1 MTTNERM
8 NALKAAGFDTDKY
21 YMIQIPKSALT
32 EDNPI
37 VINVMDEIEKEI
49 KDTGYTSCTRMYRR
63 WICAQMLRI
72 LKEINYGSW
81 DTFNHYVAEKYDAK
95 YMLRMVEHEIHVLA
109 KLQKEDKEAFDE
121 RGFFFYNWK
130 VHQIYENYLTDVVNE
145 WNSAKVHKCKG
156 VPYKKLGKKNIF
168 VNGAHD
174 MMEDLRILITDMC
187 TEDYSELEKLCHTF
201 NSTIL
206 PYSVEAKNKKEWIEC
221 FKGVGSYY
229 TLKNLVLFHNMP
241 LETYGCEEG
250 GETLHGE
257 EAFKYMQSKLGDY
270 EGYQWFAM
278 LKKALE
284 NINYVISIDNIKKV
298 M

>member
-1 MTTNERM
+1 MTSNERM

-32 EDNPI
+32 EDKPI

-72 LKEINYGSW
+72 LKEINYNSR
-81 DTFNHYVAEKYDAK
+81 DTFNHYVAEKYDTK
-95 YMLRMVEHEIHVLA
+95 YMLRMVEHEVHVLA
-109 KLQKEDKEAFDE
+109 KLQKEDEEAFDE
-121 RGFFFYNWK
+121 RGFFFCSWE
-130 VHQIYENYLTDVVNE
+130 VRQIYENYLTDIVNE

-168 VNGAHD
+168 VNDAHN
-174 MMEDLRILITDMC
+174 MMEDLRNLITDMY
-187 TEDYSELEKLCHTF
+187 TGDYFYLEKLCHTF
-201 NSTIL
+201 NLAIL
-206 PYSVEAKNKKEWIEC
+206 PYGVEAKNKKEWIEC
-221 FKGVGSYY
+221 FKGAGSYY

-241 LETYGCEEG
+241 LETYGHEDSD
-250 GETLHGE
+250 ETLRGE
-257 EAFKYMQSKLGDY
+257 KAFKYMRSKLNTY

>member
-32 EDNPI
+32 EDKPI

-72 LKEINYGSW
+72 LKEINYGSK
-81 DTFNHYVAEKYDAK
+81 DTFNHYVAEKYDTK
-95 YMLRMVEHEIHVLA
+95 YMLRMVEHEVHVLA
-109 KLQKEDKEAFDE
+109 KLQKEDEEAFRE
-121 RGFFFYNWK
+121 REVFFSNWE
-130 VHQIYENYLTDVVNE
+130 VHRIYEYYLTDIVTK
-145 WNSAKVHKCKG
+145 WNSEKVHKCKG

-168 VNGAHD
+168 ENDANN
-174 MMEDLRILITDMC
+174 MMGNLKDIITNMY
-187 TEDYSELEKLCHTF
+187 TGDYSYLEKFCHTF
-201 NSTIL
+201 NSIIL
-206 PYSVEAKNKKEWIEC
+206 PYGVEAENKKEWIEC
-221 FKGVGSYY
+221 FKGAGSYY

-241 LETYGCEEG
+241 LETYGYEEG
-250 GETLHGE
+250 GETLRGE
-257 EAFKYMQSKLGDY
+257 EAFKYMRSKLNTY
-270 EGYQWFAM
+270 KGYQWFAM

>member
-32 EDNPI
+32 KDKPI

-72 LKEINYGSW
+72 LKEINYGAR
-81 DTFNHYVAEKYDAK
+81 DTFNHYVAEKYDTK
-95 YMLRMVEHEIHVLA
+95 YMLRMVEHEVHVLA
-109 KLQKEDKEAFDE
+109 KLQNEDEEAFDE
-121 RGFFFYNWK
+121 RGFFFYSWE
-130 VHQIYENYLTDVVNE
+130 VHRIYENYLIDIVNE
-145 WNSAKVHKCKG
+145 WNSGKVHKCKG

-168 VNGAHD
+168 ENDANN
-174 MMEDLRILITDMC
+174 MMENLRSLMADMY
-187 TEDYSELEKLCHTF
+187 TGDYSYLEKLCHTF
-201 NSTIL
+201 NSIIL
-206 PYSVEAKNKKEWIEC
+206 PYGVEAKNKKEWIEC
-221 FKGVGSYY
+221 FKGAGSYY

-241 LETYGCEEG
+241 LETYGDKEDK
-250 GETLHGE
+250 TLHGE
-257 EAFKYMQSKLGDY
+257 EAFKYMQSKLGTY

-284 NINYVISIDNIKKV
+284 NINYVISIDNINKV